1 MAKKTAK
8 KEERFEVLLARL
20 EELVTKLEDG
30 DLELE
35 EALAA
40 FEQGVALSRQ
50 LNQRLTQA
58 QEKVELLLK
67 NSRGELETSPLAG
80 PGETVKEDDDVP
92 F

>member
-1 MAKKTAK
+1 MAKREAK
-8 KEERFEVLLARL
+8 KEERFEVLLTRL
-20 EELVTKLEDG
+20 EELVAKLEDG

-67 NSRGELETSPLAG
+67 NSRGELETSPLAE
-80 PGETVKEDDDVP
+80 PGTGAKEDGDGS

>member
-1 MAKKTAK
+1 MAKKATK
-8 KEERFEVLLARL
+8 KEERFEVLLTRL

-67 NSRGELETSPLAG
+67 NSRGELEASPLTD
-80 PGETVKEDDDVP
+80 PREEEKEDGDVP